1 MAKTLPERLQ
11 PWREKIDAIDKQ
23 ILELLNER
31 AQAALEI
38 GRLKQGVSQDEPILR
53 PEREAQ
59 VIARL
64 IELNQGP
71 VQDGSVSS
79 IWGEVISAGRGLESV
94 HRVAYIGP
102 KGTFSEQAALE
113 NFGQYLEKGS
123 CTSFDEV
130 FRLFEAGQADYGIVT
145 VESSTEGAVNRTL
158 DLLLYTSLKVIG
170 ERSLHIQLDLL
181 NKSGR
186 E

>member
-79 IWGEVISAGRGLESV
+79 IWGEVISACRGLESV
-94 HRVAYIGP
+94 PRVAYIGP

-113 NFGQYLEKGS
+113 HFGHYLERRS
-123 CTSFDEV
+123 CPSFDEV
-130 FRLFEAGQADYGIVT
+130 FRLVEAVPIDYGSVPVANT
-145 VESSTEGAVNRTL
+145 NGGGVNL
-158 DLLLYTSLKVIG
+158 TS
-170 ERSLHIQLDLL
+170 
-181 NKSGR
+181 N
-186 E
+186 

>member
-11 PWREKIDAIDKQ
+11 PWREKIDALDKQ

-79 IWGEVISAGRGLESV
+79 IWGEIISACRGLESIP
-94 HRVAYIGP
+94 RVGYFGP
-102 KGTFSEQAALE
+102 QGTVSEQAALE
-113 NFGQYLEKGS
+113 QCGDYIDQRGWR
-123 CTSFDEV
+123 SFV
-130 FRLFEAGQADYGIVT
+130 QGF
-145 VESSTEGAVNRTL
+145 
-158 DLLLYTSLKVIG
+158 
-170 ERSLHIQLDLL
+170 
-181 NKSGR
+181 
-186 E
+186 